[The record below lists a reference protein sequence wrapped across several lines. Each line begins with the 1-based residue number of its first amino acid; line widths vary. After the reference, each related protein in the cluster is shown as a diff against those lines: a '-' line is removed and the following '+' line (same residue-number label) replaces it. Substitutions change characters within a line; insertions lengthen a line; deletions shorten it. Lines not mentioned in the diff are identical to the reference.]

1 MHEHQHDSD
10 TIEANISHQEQIH
23 TEIYRHISCVWQ
35 QHRLQENL
43 SLPKTNP
50 LCPERWEKAPMESA
64 STAEAKG
71 STIPICLTTE
81 LA

>member
-1 MHEHQHDSD
+1 MHEQQHDSD
-10 TIEANISHQEQIH
+10 TIQANISQEEQIH
-23 TEIYRHISCVWQ
+23 TEIYRHISSVWL

-50 LCPERWEKAPMESA
+50 LCSQLREKAPMESA

>member
-1 MHEHQHDSD
+1 MHDHQHDSD
-10 TIEANISHQEQIH
+10 TIQASISHEEQIQ
-23 TEIYRHISCVWQ
+23 TEIYRHISCVWL

-43 SLPKTNP
+43 SLSKTNP
-50 LCPERWEKAPMESA
+50 LCSEHREKAPMESA